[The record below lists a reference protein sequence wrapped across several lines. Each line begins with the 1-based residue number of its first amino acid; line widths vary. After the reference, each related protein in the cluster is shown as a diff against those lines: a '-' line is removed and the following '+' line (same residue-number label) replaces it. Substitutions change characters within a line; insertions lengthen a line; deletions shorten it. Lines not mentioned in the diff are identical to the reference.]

1 MQSLILSV
9 AAGAAGFALAAT
21 KNGVPGG
28 GLLSTNKSL
37 VRKLYREVWNQKDK
51 AKAKAAAVK
60 YISDD
65 HILIDPR

>member
-1 MQSLILSV
+1 MQSLILSA
-9 AAGAAGFALAAT
+9 AAGVAGFALAAT
-21 KNGVPGG
+21 KNGVGG
-28 GLLSTNKSL
+28 GLLSANKSL
-37 VRKLYREVWNQKDK
+37 VRKVYREVWNQKDK